1 MHMQIDFALVFQ
13 ESEEIK
19 LSYKSITFNL
29 IKGITEPYRF

>member
-19 LSYKSITFNL
+19 VSYKSITL
-29 IKGITEPYRF
+29 VKGITEPYRF